1 MGLTTARSRVVL
13 GEEVGLSRDQGARMK
28 KNEETGV
35 AMKAFLLGSAAA
47 LSACAA
53 AVAADLPVKATPP
66 AAPVATWTGFYL
78 GGQIGG
84 AFGTARKDFVQGTT
98 TGDFDVSGVIGGGTA
113 GYNQQF
119 GSIILGLEG
128 DISGSGVKGNTD
140 CPNRM
145 FTCSVENHWLATVRG
160 RLGYSFDRFMPYVT
174 GGAAGGDVRVF
185 SGLKTTGGG
194 GVDFTR
200 TVAGWTAG
208 AGLETA
214 FDPHWT
220 TKVEYLYVRFDDVNV
235 PSNVGTPTT
244 TKLFENIVRVGV
256 NYRFW

>member
-1 MGLTTARSRVVL
+1 MKSVLLGGVAALTTA
-13 GEEVGLSRDQGARMK
+13 
-28 KNEETGV
+28 V
-35 AMKAFLLGSAAA
+35 AAF
-47 LSACAA
+47 
-53 AVAADLPVKATPP
+53 AADLPLKAAPP
-66 AAPVATWTGFYL
+66 AAPTGTWTGFYL

-84 AFGTARKDFVQGTT
+84 AFGTARKDFIQGTT

-119 GSIILGLEG
+119 GLIVLGLEG
-128 DISGSGVKGNTD
+128 DISGSGVKGETD
-140 CPNRM
+140 CPNRL
-145 FTCSVENHWLATVRG
+145 FTCGAENHWLATLRG

-174 GGAAGGDVRVF
+174 GGVAGGDVRVF

-194 GVDFTR
+194 GVDFTK
-200 TVAGWTAG
+200 TEPGWTAG

-220 TKVEYLYVRFDDVNV
+220 IKLEYLFVRLNDVNV
-235 PSNVGTPTT
+235 PSDVGTPTT
-244 TKLFENIVRVGV
+244 TKFFENVGRVGV